1 MPYKDPEKKREY
13 DKKRW
18 RDNVRGIPFGQRD
31 QHRRKLSPTPNEFH
45 DYDTHKQLAMNSGI
59 NSAVEWHEC
68 HKMRLF
74 PDGIYSNPNKA
85 FRRK

>member
-1 MPYKDPEKKREY
+1 MPYKDPEKKKKY
-13 DKKRW
+13 DIKRW
-18 RDNVRGIPFGQRD
+18 RNR
-31 QHRRKLSPTPNEFH
+31 HRRKPGQKFY

-68 HKMRLF
+68 HKMRFF

>member
-1 MPYKDPEKKREY
+1 MPYKDPEKKKEY
-13 DKKRW
+13 DIKRW
-18 RDNVRGIPFGQRD
+18 RDR
-31 QHRRKLSPTPNEFH
+31 HRRKLSQTPNEFH